1 MFNFK
6 KESKLRKTKMR
17 ALFVCIRFKMSF
29 LHILK
34 RKGANLRKGFYKVC
48 LIKYLFLMTCNVK
61 EPFNK
66 LKGL

>member
-34 RKGANLRKGFYKVC
+34 RKGANLRKGDSINNI
-48 LIKYLFLMTCNVK
+48 L
-61 EPFNK
+61 
-66 LKGL
+66 